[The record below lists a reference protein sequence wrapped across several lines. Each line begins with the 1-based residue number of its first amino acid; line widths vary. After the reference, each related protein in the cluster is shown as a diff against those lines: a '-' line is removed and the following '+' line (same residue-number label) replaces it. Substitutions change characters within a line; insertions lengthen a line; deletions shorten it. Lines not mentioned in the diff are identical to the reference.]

1 MLDVLWGVPSYER
14 LVTAW
19 NLDGQEA
26 TEAIT
31 WLIGLLVDAIR
42 HDRRPGA
49 DPGPGQLPGHSSI
62 PG

>member
-1 MLDVLWGVPSYER
+1 VHGGALEHAVGLLAIPAI

-19 NLDGQEA
+19 NLDGAAA

-49 DPGPGQLPGHSSI
+49 DPGPR
-62 PG
+62 